1 MIIDIITT
9 FKVNMRNINIALL
22 LCSFVVLS
30 TNIFSQGNLRPE
42 ATKLTRTLQLIDN
55 LYVDEVDLPK
65 LSEAAIRAM
74 LLELDPHS
82 SYMDKDE
89 VKEMNESMQGNFEG
103 IGISFNMLTD
113 TLYVIEVISGGPS
126 QKVGL
131 LAGDR
136 IMYVDDTLIAGVKM
150 DNQKV
155 IGMLKGPKG
164 TTVNVKV
171 LRKGV
176 DDLLDFKIVRDKI
189 PLHSID
195 ASYMVSSEIGYIK
208 LSRFGVT
215 SYREFLEAE
224 KDLKSKGM
232 KKLIFDLTGNGGG
245 VLQVASEIVNEF
257 LTDDKLVVYT
267 QGRQQ
272 PRLELKT
279 TNKGQFQDGDVVVLV
294 DEMSASASEIVAG
307 ALQDWD
313 RGVVVGRRTFGKG
326 LVQRQIP
333 LTDGSMMRL
342 TVARY
347 YTPTGRSIQKPYEEG
362 QKDKYQMDL
371 LNRYQHGEYQHAD
384 SISFPDSLKYE
395 TLINKRTVYGG
406 GGIMPDYFVPIDTV
420 RLTDLH
426 RNLIAKGVLNRVAI
440 NEVDVSREDLLSEF
454 PDVFA
459 FKSNFEVSENVFV
472 KMKNIAEEEK
482 IEWSKEQFELSE
494 DILAVQLKALIA
506 RDLYDQSA
514 YFFIINDIND
524 VYKEGLRILNSRDT
538 YDQLIQGKFNK

>member
-1 MIIDIITT
+1 MKSI
-9 FKVNMRNINIALL
+9 KSGLL
-22 LCSFVVLS
+22 LLSFIFICSKG
-30 TNIFSQGNLRPE
+30 IAQGNIRPE
-42 ATKLTRTLQLIDN
+42 ATKITRTMQLIDN
-55 LYVDEVDLPK
+55 LYVDDVDLPK

-113 TLYVIEVISGGPS
+113 TLYVIDVISGGPS

-131 LAGDR
+131 MPGDR
-136 IMYVDDTLIAGVKM
+136 IMYVGDSLIAGVKLE
-150 DNQKV
+150 NQKV

-164 TTVNVKV
+164 TTVDVRV

-176 DDLLDFKIVRDKI
+176 DELLGFKIVRDKI

-195 ASYMVSSEIGYIK
+195 AAYMVSDDIGYIK
-208 LSRFGVT
+208 LSRFGIT
-215 SYREFLEAE
+215 SSKEFADAE
-224 KDLKSKGM
+224 RSLKSQGM
-232 KKLIFDLTGNGGG
+232 KSLIFDLTGNGGG
-245 VLQVASEIVNEF
+245 VLQVSSEIVNEF
-257 LTDDKLVVYT
+257 LSDNKLVVYT
-267 QGRQQ
+267 EGKKQ
-272 PRLELKT
+272 PRLDLKT
-279 TNKGQFQDGDVVVLV
+279 SSKGQFQEGRVVVLV

-395 TLINKRTVYGG
+395 TLVNRRTVYGG

-426 RNLIAKGVLNRVAI
+426 RNLISKGVMNRVTI
-440 NEVDVSREDLLSEF
+440 SEVDNNRDALLATY
-454 PDVFA
+454 PDIIK
-459 FKSNFEVSENVFV
+459 FKSDYEISEALLVN
-472 KMKNIAEEEK
+472 MKRMAEEEK
-482 IEWSKEQFELSE
+482 IEWSKEQFQIAEPLLS
-494 DILAVQLKALIA
+494 IQLKALIA
-506 RDLYDQSA
+506 RDLYDQAS
-514 YFFIINDIND
+514 YFMIINDVND
-524 VYKEGLRILNSRDT
+524 VYNAGLNIIKDSAKYDAILKGNDI
-538 YDQLIQGKFNK
+538 DF

>member
-1 MIIDIITT
+1 
-9 FKVNMRNINIALL
+9 MRNINIALL
-22 LCSFVVLS
+22 LCAFVLLS

-55 LYVDEVDLPK
+55 LYVDDVDLPK

-89 VKEMNESMQGNFEG
+89 VKEMNESIQGNFEG

-164 TTVNVKV
+164 TTVNVKI

-195 ASYMVSSEIGYIK
+195 ASYMVSSDIGYIK

-267 QGRQQ
+267 EGRQQ

-395 TLINKRTVYGG
+395 TLVNKRTVYGG

-426 RNLIAKGVLNRVAI
+426 RNLIAKGVLNRVTI
-440 NEVDVSREDLLSEF
+440 NEVDISREDLLSEF

-459 FKSNFEVSENVFV
+459 FKSNFEVSENIFV
-472 KMKNIAEEEK
+472 KMKNMAEEEK
-482 IEWSKEQFELSE
+482 IEWDKEQFELSE
-494 DILAVQLKALIA
+494 DILTVQLKALMA

-514 YFFIINDIND
+514 YFFIINDVND
-524 VYKEGLRILNSRDT
+524 VYKEGLRILNSPDV
-538 YDQLIQGKFNK
+538 YELLLQGTFNK